1 MPLVSITRLRV
12 RSWRYFPVFLFQA
25 LRSAR
30 QAARSEG
37 NQSTRLLQD
46 RHNTF
51 WTQSVW
57 SSEEAMKAFMLAGTH
72 RSVMHS
78 LLEWCDE
85 AALVHWNQEQSGPP
99 SWQESHLRLK
109 QAGRVSKVNHPSP
122 DQQSFSI
129 PAPQPRPASVIR
141 FR

>member
-12 RSWRYFPVFLFQA
+12 RSWKYFPVFLFQA

-37 NQSTRLLQD
+37 NLATRLLKE
-46 RHNTF
+46 RRNTF
-51 WTQSVW
+51 WTQSIW
-57 SSEEAMKAFMLAGTH
+57 SSEEAMQAFRRTGIHAA
-72 RSVMHS
+72 VMHS

-85 AALVHWNQEQSGPP
+85 AAVVHWSQEEPEPP
-99 SWQESHLRLK
+99 SWQESSLRLK
-109 QAGRVSKVNHPSP
+109 QAGRLSRVNHPSHA
-122 DQQSFSI
+122 QETFSF
-129 PAPQPRPASVIR
+129 PAPEPPPFGELR

>member
-1 MPLVSITRLRV
+1 MSLVSITRLRV
-12 RSWRYFPVFLFQA
+12 RSWKYYPVFLFQA

-30 QAARSEG
+30 QAASSDG
-37 NQSTRLLQD
+37 NQSTRLLRD

-57 SSEEAMKAFMLAGTH
+57 SSEDAMKAFMLAGTH
-72 RSVMHS
+72 CSVMHS

-85 AALVHWNQEQSGPP
+85 AAVVHWSQEQSGPP
-99 SWQESHLRLK
+99 SWQESYLRLK
-109 QAGRVSKVNHPSP
+109 QQGRVSKVNYPSL
-122 DQQSFSI
+122 DQQAFSI
-129 PAPQPRPASVIR
+129 PAPQPRPAREIR